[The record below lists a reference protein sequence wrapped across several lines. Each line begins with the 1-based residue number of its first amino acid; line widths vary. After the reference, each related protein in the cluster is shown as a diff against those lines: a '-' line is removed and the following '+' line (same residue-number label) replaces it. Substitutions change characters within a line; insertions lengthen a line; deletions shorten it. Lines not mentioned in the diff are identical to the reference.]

1 MNGHRI
7 RCLRRSRAVAAAVL
21 AILVAAC
28 SSSSSPS
35 TAPASSAGNT
45 TGGTYGVAKGNLSSL
60 TWDLPYGEPNTID
73 PPNTAFYNSALIA
86 ANLCDPLLRLNPNY
100 SISPNVASYRQPN
113 PLTLVFNLRRGG
125 KFWDGAPGT
134 PADGG
139 WSLQHSPSP
148 ATAVAFLYPNLK
160 RVNAT
165 GAPPAPVTFD
175 HPS

>member
-1 MNGHRI
+1 
-7 RCLRRSRAVAAAVL
+7 SRAVAAAVL

-45 TGGTYGVAKGNLSSL
+45 AVGTYGVAKGNLSSL

-86 ANLCDPLLRLNPNY
+86 ANLCDPLPRLNPNY

-113 PLTLVFNLRRGG
+113 PLTLVFNLRTGV
-125 KFWDGAPGT
+125 KFWGGAAVTSAAVVLWRAHPAAPSTPG
-134 PADGG
+134 P
-139 WSLQHSPSP
+139 
-148 ATAVAFLYPNLK
+148 F
-160 RVNAT
+160 
-165 GAPPAPVTFD
+165 
-175 HPS
+175 